1 MEELVRMEKLNVA
14 IADDNERMVDLLST
28 LVKGDK
34 ELELVGQAADGQ
46 EIYKI
51 IKEKEPDVVLLDIIM
66 PKMDGIT
73 VMEKLNED
81 PSVRK
86 RPAFIIISAVGQE
99 RIIEDAFST
108 GCLLLYYETF

>member
-1 MEELVRMEKLNVA
+1 MEKLNVA

-51 IKEKEPDVVLLDIIM
+51 IKEKEPDGIAGYYHAQ
-66 PKMDGIT
+66 DGWNYSYGKA
-73 VMEKLNED
+73 E
-81 PSVRK
+81 
-86 RPAFIIISAVGQE
+86 
-99 RIIEDAFST
+99 
-108 GCLLLYYETF
+108 